1 MDFQNLFVKTP
12 LFVVSLLSLAFT
24 THAYAEQPMVMKQ
37 VTPSENF
44 KIEIFWPQVHPDH
57 LYNIAIVFLDP
68 STDQLLNG
76 ETISYSVVVL
86 QKNATIENYRNETT
100 SSGSGSFQVAFPTGS
115 VGSAQVIITILS
127 DNPGSGSIPINQEVS
142 FNVMVVPEF
151 STLSAMVLAF
161 SVGAALALSRFK
173 NLTKLAFWHT

>member
-1 MDFQNLFVKTP
+1 MKTL

-44 KIEIFWPQVHPDH
+44 KVEIFWPQVHPDH

-86 QKNATIENYRNETT
+86 QKNATIEHYRNETT

-115 VGSAQVIITILS
+115 VGPAQVTITILS
-127 DNPGSGSIPINQEVS
+127 DNPGSGPIPINQEVS

-151 STLSAMVLAF
+151 STLSVMVLAF